1 MQGPYLGLRVIEGG
15 LQATCENTMVGCQ
28 SLFLST
34 QPQAQLAAA
43 AAMAAA
49 LAAAAAAA
57 APAVWRSGSAGDDH
71 KPAANFSSG
80 PKLNAYACV
89 CVCVMSVYM

>member
-1 MQGPYLGLRVIEGG
+1 
-15 LQATCENTMVGCQ
+15 MVGCQ

-49 LAAAAAAA
+49 LAAAA

-89 CVCVMSVYM
+89 CVMSVYM